1 MTKKELKTV
10 ALSAFAALV
19 IVLAGFSPAGAR
31 LLGILYG
38 DALLVLGTA
47 SYASTTTN
55 QGVRISS
62 NTSANGAL
70 SSMGLL
76 GAYATRPV
84 NHRKGDFFYDTTK
97 NALAFSTAAFTN
109 STSGWM
115 YTATDINVWTTY

>member
-10 ALSAFAALV
+10 ALSAFAALAV
-19 IVLAGFSPAGAR
+19 VLASFSPAGAR

-38 DALLVLGTA
+38 DAIIVQGTA
-47 SYASTTTN
+47 SYASTTAN

-62 NTSANGAL
+62 NTSANAAL
-70 SSMGLL
+70 SSMGFL

-84 NHRKGDFFYDTTK
+84 NHRKGDFFWDTTK
-97 NALAFSTAAFTN
+97 GQLAMSTAAFTN

>member
-1 MTKKELKTV
+1 MTKQELKTV
-10 ALSAFAALV
+10 ALSAFAAAA
-19 IVLAGFSPAGAR
+19 IAIGAQAPVVAR
-31 LLGILYG
+31 SLGILYG
-38 DALLVLGTA
+38 DAVIVRGTA
-47 SYASTTTN
+47 SYASTTTE
-55 QGVRISS
+55 QGVRVSS
-62 NTSANGAL
+62 NAAAHQAL
-70 SSMGLL
+70 SSMGFL